1 MTDKKE
7 NRGGYRPET
16 VAANL
21 KSWRIR
27 GVKVFCGKTGYSLA
41 FVKAVQATPAGAES
55 FTDNEIDLLK
65 FVKAANEL
73 LAEGKEIISKDD
85 AIIEKL
91 KEETLALKRTRQLQD
106 EEIHILA
113 DVEKKVWSDTLSPAR
128 DGIMNLSRICAAPC
142 NPQDVATATKVLDAY
157 AARILKTINDA
168 VPEEVKEAKNV

>member
-7 NRGGYRPET
+7 NRGGYRPEA

-73 LAEGKEIISKDD
+73 LGTATDLPAGFATWKEFREMNEARIAEVKRLEAQKLVMKTSEVKRQVAEGVGLLFSELDRRDREQPPALAGRSAVEISERMKADTKSIKKNLEQKFQ
-85 AIIEKL
+85 AI
-91 KEETLALKRTRQLQD
+91 
-106 EEIHILA
+106 
-113 DVEKKVWSDTLSPAR
+113 
-128 DGIMNLSRICAAPC
+128 
-142 NPQDVATATKVLDAY
+142 
-157 AARILKTINDA
+157 
-168 VPEEVKEAKNV
+168 AK